1 MNSILTIVFTH
12 FWNPLFCNSHKNG
25 KSNGKILFCM
35 VKYARK
41 SKNPN
46 EKEVRLIQTFQHIP
60 YSRDINFDGNLEETS
75 SRNSRTHPIDIYV
88 ADFSQYT
95 IPIIQHHW
103 HEKLQFMVVMEGHI
117 QFEIAGETFVLAKGE
132 GVFINSNVIHMSAP
146 VNGAQA
152 QLFSILFDTGV
163 LGGVDQVGLKYILP
177 IVDCPNLKYV
187 ILKPSMP
194 WQRNMLQYL
203 SHMLEV
209 GEKQEFGF
217 ELEQKND
224 LGCLWLIFIRNMRDT
239 LSSVPKKNSV
249 DESRI
254 KAMLE
259 FIHKHYGENISLQE
273 IADAAQLSKSECC
286 RCFQRTLKASPFEY
300 LIQVRISIASNLILN
315 TDASIGQIAE
325 QVGFNGLSYFH
336 KTFKSMMHMTPME
349 FRKNGKNE

>member
-1 MNSILTIVFTH
+1 MKLYQN
-12 FWNPLFCNSHKNG
+12 
-25 KSNGKILFCM
+25 
-35 VKYARK
+35 
-41 SKNPN
+41 
-46 EKEVRLIQTFQHIP
+46 IP
-60 YSRDINFDGNLEETS
+60 YSRDINLDGNLEETA
-75 SRNSRTHPIDIYV
+75 SRNSRTHPIDLYV
-88 ADFSQYT
+88 ADFSQYL

-103 HEKLQFMVVMEGHI
+103 HEKLQFMVVMEGQI

-187 ILKPSMP
+187 LLKPSIP
-194 WQRNMLQYL
+194 WQQTMLTYL
-203 SHMLEV
+203 THMLEV
-209 GEKQEFGF
+209 GESQAYGF

-224 LGCLWLIFIRNMRDT
+224 LGCLWLIFIRNMRST
-239 LSSVPKKNSV
+239 LSTMPKKNSV
-249 DESRI
+249 DEDRI

-259 FIHKHYGENISLQE
+259 FIHKHYGEDISLQD

-286 RCFQRTLKASPFEY
+286 RCFQRTLKSSPFAY
-300 LIQVRISIASNLILN
+300 LIQVRISIASRLILN
-315 TDASIGQIAE
+315 TAASIGEIAE

-336 KTFKSMMHMTPME
+336 KTFKSIMHMTPME
-349 FRKNGKNE
+349 FRKNGKHQ